1 MVSAFIYIRFSTP
14 KQEAGSSKD
23 RQIEDCR
30 AYLDRQGWDEAE
42 VIGDLGISAWK
53 GNHLRTGNLG
63 KFAQRVIDGE
73 IPRGSVLVVQNLD
86 RLSRQEPRKTQR
98 WMEDMWD
105 AGLRIASVRDG
116 KVYDAENLSKNI
128 MDIFDVLYKAK
139 AANDYVEVL
148 SSRVKR
154 SYDKWLEQARLDGTP
169 IGNKTPAWIRT
180 VGMRPDLRFELIPER
195 MVIVWEIF
203 KLTIDGKPPWAI
215 ARAFNER
222 GEKSFTGKA
231 WERTAI
237 VKIIGNPAIEGDHVV
252 GEGKRQ
258 TPTGEILH
266 GYYPVAIPADVVAQA
281 RAALARRKLGPG
293 RSRTTINN
301 LFGQKIRCGGCGGRM
316 MTAGYQSRY
325 LVCYEGTRGN
335 GCELRTAFRYRP
347 FEKAA
352 LDSILNY
359 ALDETFFREAAKANH
374 LTLEIAQIEK
384 ALKDKRAEAERLVG
398 LLSRIESP
406 TTEAKLAETE
416 HTIGTLTAK
425 LNGLVDSLCEAQG
438 AASTEAH
445 IERVHGVREALEHP
459 DEEIRVSARARVAEA
474 LQKIVAYVDADL
486 IDGERRFELG
496 LVGAAGGFRYDNF
509 GNLLGEVRGNLD
521 AVKVETQGEA
531 APLVRRMKGWKKR
544 A

>member
-42 VIGDLGISAWK
+42 VIEDLGISAWK

-154 SYDKWLEQARLDGTP
+154 SYDKRLEQARLDGTP

-195 MVIVWEIF
+195 MVSVWEIF
-203 KLTIDGKPPWAI
+203 KLTIDGKPLKIKKPADAKRLGIGLVPEDRKLQGLVLRFSVQSNIVMASLDNMTKFGFVDSSKEKGI
-215 ARAFNER
+215 AER
-222 GEKSFTGKA
+222 QISNLG
-231 WERTAI
+231 
-237 VKIIGNPAIEGDHVV
+237 VKTPSAQTSVVSLSGGNQQKCVV
-252 GEGKRQ
+252 GRWLEINPQILIMDEPTRGIDVGAKYEIYVLMKQVVENGGSIIMISSELPEVLNMSNRVLTICEGRI
-258 TPTGEILH
+258 TGEFN
-266 GYYPVAIPADVVAQA
+266 P
-281 RAALARRKLGPG
+281 
-293 RSRTTINN
+293 
-301 LFGQKIRCGGCGGRM
+301 
-316 MTAGYQSRY
+316 
-325 LVCYEGTRGN
+325 
-335 GCELRTAFRYRP
+335 
-347 FEKAA
+347 
-352 LDSILNY
+352 
-359 ALDETFFREAAKANH
+359 ET
-374 LTLEIAQIEK
+374 
-384 ALKDKRAEAERLVG
+384 
-398 LLSRIESP
+398 
-406 TTEAKLAETE
+406 
-416 HTIGTLTAK
+416 
-425 LNGLVDSLCEAQG
+425 
-438 AASTEAH
+438 
-445 IERVHGVREALEHP
+445 
-459 DEEIRVSARARVAEA
+459 VSAQTIMDSA
-474 LQKIVAYVDADL
+474 I
-486 IDGERRFELG
+486 G
-496 LVGAAGGFRYDNF
+496 
-509 GNLLGEVRGNLD
+509 
-521 AVKVETQGEA
+521 
-531 APLVRRMKGWKKR
+531 
-544 A
+544 